1 MRSCGFVS
9 RILMRGG
16 QIPQVPDGKPGHDR
30 LIRVTFAAGQPA
42 MNPVVFSAKEL
53 TPVVA
58 AQTNG

>member
-1 MRSCGFVS
+1 M
-9 RILMRGG
+9 LMRGG

>member
-1 MRSCGFVS
+1 M
-9 RILMRGG
+9 LMRGG

-53 TPVVA
+53 TPVAA